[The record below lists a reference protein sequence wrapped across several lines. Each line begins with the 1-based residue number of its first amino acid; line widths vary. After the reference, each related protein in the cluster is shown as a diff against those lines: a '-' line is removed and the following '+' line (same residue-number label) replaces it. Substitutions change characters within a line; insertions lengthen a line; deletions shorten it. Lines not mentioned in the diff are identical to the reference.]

1 MKLLRP
7 LFLLCTALV
16 LAACASTTIRSAW
29 FDTSY
34 TGGPMKRIVVVGV
47 GGQVADR
54 RVFEDSFAAQ
64 LQAAGV
70 EGIPGYTVA
79 SDETRMNDA
88 AFAAAVEKSGADGLL
103 VVRLLNVDTRT
114 QVSTAMVPGPAVWGP
129 WGPYG
134 GGFYGPMWFPATQV
148 NQFDVAQVESSL
160 YDTKTR
166 RLIWSATTETINP
179 AAVAQETPRFAAV
192 IIGQLR
198 ARGLIAGKP

>member
-47 GGQVADR
+47 GGQLADR
-54 RVFEDSFAAQ
+54 RVFEDSFASQ
-64 LQAAGV
+64 LRAAGV

-79 SDETRMNDA
+79 PDEARMDNA
-88 AFAAAVEKSGADGLL
+88 AFAAAIERTGADGLL
-103 VVRLLNVDTRT
+103 IVRLLNVDTRT
-114 QVSTAMVPGPAVWGP
+114 QVSTAMVPGPGWWGP
-129 WGPYG
+129 GI
-134 GGFYGPMWFPATQV
+134 GFYGPVWFPQTQV
-148 NQFDVAQVESSL
+148 SQYEIAQVESSL
-160 YDTKTR
+160 YETKTR
-166 RLIWSATTETINP
+166 RLIWSATTETFNP
-179 AAVAQETPRFAAV
+179 STVAQETPRFAAV

-198 ARGLIAGKP
+198 ARGLIAGPK

>member
-7 LFLLCTALV
+7 VFLVFAVVV

-29 FDTSY
+29 FDTNY
-34 TGGPMKRIVVVGV
+34 KGGPMKRIVVVGV

-64 LQAAGV
+64 LRAAGV
-70 EGIPGYTVA
+70 DGIPGYTVA
-79 SDETRMNDA
+79 PDETRMDDA
-88 AFAAAVEKSGADGLL
+88 AFAAAVERTGADGVLI
-103 VVRLLNVDTRT
+103 VRLLNVDTRT
-114 QVSTAMVPGPAVWGP
+114 QVSTAMVPGPMM

-134 GGFYGPMWFPATQV
+134 GFYGPVWFPTTQV

-166 RLIWSATTETINP
+166 RLVWSATTDTMNP
-179 AAVAQETPRFAAV
+179 STVAQETPRFAAV

-198 ARGLIAGKP
+198 ARGLIAGPK

>member
-1 MKLLRP
+1 MKLMGP
-7 LFLLCTALV
+7 LFLLLTAFL

-64 LQAAGV
+64 LRAAGV

-79 SDETRMNDA
+79 PDETRMDDA
-88 AFAAAVEKSGADGLL
+88 AFAGAVEHTGADGLL

-114 QVSTAMVPGPAVWGP
+114 QVSTAMVPGPSVWGP
-129 WGPYG
+129 YR

-148 NQFDVAQVESSL
+148 NQFDVARIESSL
-160 YDTKTR
+160 YDTKTQ
-166 RLIWSATTETINP
+166 RLIWSATTDTINP
-179 AAVAQETPRFAAV
+179 SAVAQETPRFAAV

-198 ARGLIAGKP
+198 ARGLIAGPK